1 MAQKIVN
8 EFRLDV
14 GGAVI
19 GIACPTAEYAAS
31 FSDYFGV
38 PNSDKEP
45 DLTLDLDFI
54 FHDRD
59 IEIPESLFTTKIV
72 SGNNFDIAGGIVRG
86 ETGPGND
93 EIRLFVKIGLTH
105 GQASRVF
112 EQLLYQ
118 AFYSVCRILHRDSL
132 LIHCSGVINQDRGYL
147 FVGPSGSGKSTI
159 ASMSEQYTVLND
171 EICILDFKNGS
182 ITLQGT
188 PFNGYYKNKKSGAAP
203 LHAIFLIRHGK
214 THAVSPAKISE
225 AVPLLAKE
233 IVPPVALQ
241 EELNPKVFIRMLD
254 QSDRIFHSTRI
265 FWLDFLPD
273 SGFWKN
279 IEELEKNN

>member
-1 MAQKIVN
+1 MAQKNVK

-19 GIACPTAEYAAS
+19 GIVCPTAEYAAS

-45 DLTLDLDFI
+45 DLTLNLNFV
-54 FHDRD
+54 FHDNE

-72 SGNNFDIAGGIVRG
+72 SGGSFDIAHGIVRG
-86 ETGPGND
+86 EAGTGNN
-93 EIRLFVKIGLTH
+93 EIRLSIKIGLTH

-118 AFYSVCRILHRDSL
+118 AFYSICKIRQRYSL
-132 LIHCSGVINQDRGYL
+132 LIHCSGVIHRDRGYL

-159 ASMSEQYTVLND
+159 ASMSEHYTVLND
-171 EICILDFKNGS
+171 EICILDFNNGS
-182 ITLQGT
+182 ITLQGS
-188 PFNGYYKNKKSGAAP
+188 PFNGYYKNKKAGAAP
-203 LHAIFLIRHGK
+203 LQSIFLIRHGK
-214 THAVSPAKISE
+214 NHTISPIKISE

-254 QSDRIFHSTRI
+254 EADLLFHSTRI
-265 FWLDFLPD
+265 FRLEFLPD
-273 SGFWKN
+273 NGFWKN
-279 IEELEKNN
+279 IDAL